1 MPAPTRSMPR
11 MQFRHTGVYTFDPD
25 RVAAFYA
32 HWFGLVIADQGTG
45 STGHRVI
52 FMTGDPEEHH
62 QLVFANGR
70 LPEWPGTNQL
80 SFRLDSLE
88 DLKQMALDMHAAGV
102 PFLQQKD
109 HGNTWSLYV
118 ADPEGNRIE
127 LYTPTPW
134 HVQQPT
140 WWPVDFVKDS
150 VETIRERTQR
160 AAKADP
166 SFMPRAD
173 WMASLRARIDAQR
186 AAPSIAHNH

>member
-1 MPAPTRSMPR
+1 MHPLPNL
-11 MQFRHTGVYTFDPD
+11 QFCHTGVYTFDPD
-25 RVAAFYA
+25 KVAAFYA
-32 HWFGLVIADQGTG
+32 RWFGLVITDEGTG

-52 FMTGDPEEHH
+52 FMSADPQEHH

-70 LPEWPGTNQL
+70 QPEWPGTNQL

-88 DLKQMALDMHAAGV
+88 DLKRMAVALHAAQV

-134 HVQQPT
+134 HVGQPT

-150 VETIRERTQR
+150 VDTIRERTRR
-160 AAKADP
+160 AAEAAP
-166 SFMPRAD
+166 GFMPREQ
-173 WMASLRARIDAQR
+173 WMAHMRTRIDAQR
-186 AAPSIAHNH
+186 AAFKEINHVA